1 MNTWCAEAYEL
12 VRGDLAE
19 IDRTLLA
26 VADTDV
32 EPLCTVCRE
41 VLASGGKRIRP
52 ALLALASR
60 ATGGSGY
67 EPDGAVTLLGAAVEA
82 VHVASLLHDDV
93 VDGAALRR
101 GRTTANAVW
110 GDSISIFAADYLF
123 AAVFAAL
130 ASPANVALLRYLS
143 HAVVRM
149 CEAEVLQARSSHD
162 SSVRE
167 ECYLRII
174 EGKTAA
180 LMSAACRIGALLGG
194 ADGAVAEALATY
206 GRSFGI
212 AFQMTDD
219 LLDLTGAASEV
230 GKAPGAD
237 IRSGYFTLPLIRLR
251 DGLSGPDLGKFHT
264 VTSRGSDLSDDDMR
278 WLTEAASAA
287 GVIEECTGIA
297 AAAAEQAIDALSP
310 LAASPASEALAAL
323 ARGLVH
329 RRG

>member
-1 MNTWCAEAYEL
+1 MNTWCAEGYEL
-12 VRGDLAE
+12 VKGDLAK
-19 IDRTLLA
+19 IDRTLLS
-26 VADTDV
+26 VAAAAV
-32 EPLCTVCRE
+32 EPLRTVCRE
-41 VLASGGKRIRP
+41 VLAGGGKRIRP

-60 ATGGSGY
+60 AVRGAGH

-101 GRTTANAVW
+101 GRVSANAAW
-110 GDSISIFAADYLF
+110 GDAMSIFAADYLF
-123 AAVFAAL
+123 AAVFSEL
-130 ASPANVALLRYLS
+130 ASPGNVELLKYLS
-143 HAVVRM
+143 AAVAEM
-149 CEAEVLQARSSHD
+149 CEAEALQASSSHD
-162 SSVRE
+162 ASAGEDR
-167 ECYLRII
+167 YLRII

-194 ADGAVAEALATY
+194 ADEAKADALATY
-206 GRSFGI
+206 GRSFGL

-230 GKAPGAD
+230 GKAPGSD
-237 IRSGYFTLPLIRLR
+237 VRSGYFTLPLIRLR
-251 DGLSGPDLGKFHT
+251 DRLSGDDLGRFHA
-264 VTSRGSDLSDDDMR
+264 VTARGSHLSDDDIQ
-278 WLTEAASAA
+278 WLTATADAT

-297 AAAAEQAIDALSP
+297 AAAVEQAVDALAP
-310 LAASPASEALAAL
+310 LAASPASDALAAL